1 MSDAAMKSA
10 EDMVAEADTGARHV
24 RGFSAKLIFWIC
36 ILWSVFQL
44 YIASKVPGVIAQAT
58 GINDFANIVAQAR
71 YIHLAFALT
80 LATLAFPI
88 LGHRNRIPWY
98 DWALVVLGISACLYL
113 VIFRFEI
120 ADRPGLWTSA
130 DIIMSG
136 IGMAVLLIAV
146 FRSLGLPLVIIA
158 SLFLCLAFFG
168 GYSEWV
174 GSITN
179 YGGAS
184 FKKAMGHYWMQTEG
198 VFGVALGVSTTMIF
212 LFVLFGALF
221 TFMFEINAPNANI
234 TSFGDAVWWGFV
246 TVTTVGYGDFTPI
259 TVGGRVIAV
268 GIMFTGAAAVGAVT
282 AAVASRFING
292 NRDEPAK
299 PEPKESQESHP
310 AQKSQ
315 LSPDAQNAP
324 APQTVS
330 SAPSDHELLEQISA
344 LRNSVEALGR
354 QLAGRDARAPGE

>member
-1 MSDAAMKSA
+1 MGSA
-10 EDMVAEADTGARHV
+10 ESTIDKVGHKVGFWRRFIAPPVPREDMSPAQRWYDTYSSLPMFVVATVWLVSSFFTWAPSLQPVYGWEGVKLSLLTWVVFVIDFLIRFILDNHKANFLHRNWPFLIA
-24 RGFSAKLIFWIC
+24 LIFPPLR
-36 ILWSVFQL
+36 ILL
-44 YIASKVPGVIAQAT
+44 VIA
-58 GINDFANIVAQAR
+58 
-71 YIHLAFALT
+71 
-80 LATLAFPI
+80 
-88 LGHRNRIPWY
+88 
-98 DWALVVLGISACLYL
+98 
-113 VIFRFEI
+113 
-120 ADRPGLWTSA
+120 
-130 DIIMSG
+130 
-136 IGMAVLLIAV
+136 AVLRVARDRNSLTKIVGLYSVYAV
-146 FRSLGLPLVIIA
+146 
-158 SLFLCLAFFG
+158 LF
-168 GYSEWV
+168 V
-174 GSITN
+174 
-179 YGGAS
+179 
-184 FKKAMGHYWMQTEG
+184 
-198 VFGVALGVSTTMIF
+198 
-212 LFVLFGALF
+212 VLFGALF
-221 TFMFEINAPNANI
+221 TLMFEINAPNANI

-268 GIMFTGAAAVGAVT
+268 GIVFTGAAAVGAVT

-292 NRDEPAK
+292 NRHEPAK